1 MRHVSFTPGPALL
14 LRSSLAMT
22 LAALVGSWP
31 VRPLGAQEFDIDP
44 HADNLVRFVSQTT
57 VQGFD
62 GRTSKI
68 DGYVLLGASPL
79 AAGSGEGSELY
90 IEVDLASLDTGIGLR
105 NRHMRDNY
113 LEVKKYPY
121 ATYKGR
127 IGEIVRAADGGFRVT
142 ADGTFSVHGVDRE
155 ARIPCNVTVAGAGY
169 HAKCSF
175 ALLLSD
181 HHIDIPS
188 FMFLKLNNQ
197 IQLDLDFTVVPST
210 GKQEGMS

>member
-1 MRHVSFTPGPALL
+1 MRPVSFAPFPALF

-22 LAALVGSWP
+22 LAAFFGSWA
-31 VRPLGAQEFDIDP
+31 VRPLHAQEFDVDP

-57 VQGFD
+57 IQEFE

-79 AAGSGEGSELY
+79 AAGSAEGSELY

-105 NRHMRDNY
+105 NRHMRDDY

-121 ATYKGR
+121 ATYRGR
-127 IGEIVRAADGGFRVT
+127 IVEIVSAAEGGFHVT
-142 ADGTFSVHGVDRE
+142 ADGTFSVHGVDRQM
-155 ARIPCNVTVAGAGY
+155 RIPCNVTAAGAGY

-175 ALLLSD
+175 PVLLSD

-188 FMFLKLNNQ
+188 FMFLKVNDQ